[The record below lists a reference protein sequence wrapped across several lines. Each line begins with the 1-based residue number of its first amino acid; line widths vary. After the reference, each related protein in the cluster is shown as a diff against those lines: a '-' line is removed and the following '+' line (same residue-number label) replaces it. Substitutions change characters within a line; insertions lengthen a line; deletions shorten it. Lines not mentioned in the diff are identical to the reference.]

1 MELYLV
7 RHAEA
12 VSEQEDPRCPLSNRG
27 REAVSR
33 MAGFIRDLNI
43 NVKVIKHSKKLRAE
57 QTARELARAVTSA
70 DGLQATEGLTPNDD
84 VRPMKTLLEDAQEN
98 VMIVGHLPYLSR
110 LVSCLLDAGREQK
123 TVAFGACCVV
133 RMDYNEASGEWGIRW
148 VLTPDIVKS

>member
-7 RHAEA
+7 RHAAA
-12 VSEQEDPRCPLSNRG
+12 VSEQEDPRCPLSARG

-33 MAGFIRDLNI
+33 MASFIRDLNI

-70 DGLQATEGLTPNDD
+70 DGLQATEGLAPNDD
-84 VRPMKTLLEDAQEN
+84 VRPMKTLVENTREN
-98 VMIVGHLPYLSR
+98 VMIVGHLPYLGR